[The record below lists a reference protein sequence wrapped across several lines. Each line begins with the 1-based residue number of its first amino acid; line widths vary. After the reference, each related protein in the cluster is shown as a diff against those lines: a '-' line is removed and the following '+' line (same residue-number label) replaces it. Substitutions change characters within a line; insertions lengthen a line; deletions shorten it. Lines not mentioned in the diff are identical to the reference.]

1 MRAGVL
7 TALAVIIA
15 SAMPV
20 EAQLGGMIR
29 RGADAAKKQ
38 AEPKTEQP
46 AANQSDPFADPAVV
60 RELSNQAQSLGPRAQ
75 SLTNQ
80 T

>member
-46 AANQSDPFADPAVV
+46 RPIRATPSPIPP
-60 RELSNQAQSLGPRAQ
+60 LSGNSAIRPKA
-75 SLTNQ
+75 
-80 T
+80 